1 MATGSLVN
9 GWSNT
14 EMVLLKNPLKFIRLV
29 STSLLILATS
39 HALADYEAGLEAAQ
53 NGDYETALREF
64 TAAAEEG
71 LVVAQYNLAILYFS
85 GRGVE
90 QDFDQAFRW
99 TVAAADQ
106 GHTQA
111 QFNLGALY
119 YQGQGTSRDREAA
132 LEWYTKAG
140 NADYAPAQYNIGEM
154 YFRGDGIRRDLVRAH
169 AWISR
174 AIENEHQT
182 AGELLEE
189 IEADMSETQLSEA
202 RRLLARLKI
211 GLD

>member
-1 MATGSLVN
+1 MTLSR
-9 GWSNT
+9 T
-14 EMVLLKNPLKFIRLV
+14 LLNLSCFTIGC
-29 STSLLILATS
+29 LLTLLAS
-39 HALADYEAGLEAAQ
+39 QARADYEAGLTAAQ

-64 TAAAEEG
+64 TVAAEEG
-71 LVVAQYNLAILYFS
+71 LDVAQFNLAILYFS

-90 QDFDQAFRW
+90 QNFDEAFRW
-99 TVAAADQ
+99 TAAAADQ

-119 YQGQGTSRDREAA
+119 YQGQGVRRNRETA
-132 LEWYTKAG
+132 LEWYIKAG

-154 YFRGDGIRRDLVRAH
+154 YFRGDGIRKDLIRAH

-174 AIENEHQT
+174 AIENDHAT
-182 AGELLEE
+182 AADLLNE
-189 IEADMSETQLSEA
+189 IESGMSETQLSEA
-202 RRLLARLKI
+202 RRMFARLKI